1 MAATL
6 EPPTIALLRSK
17 SSFSSLSDSASL
29 HNEADQHAPPRF
41 PHTRAQLA
49 AIARLYKPDA
59 FLGDADGDH
68 SISSSLVARVVGLLD
83 AEREDELKSLLKD
96 MFGPISD
103 EEVRLASLLLFVSP
117 SRSFLVP

>member
-6 EPPTIALLRSK
+6 EPPSIALLRSK

-49 AIARLYKPDA
+49 AIARLYKTADA
-59 FLGDADGDH
+59 RFDG
-68 SISSSLVARVVGLLD
+68 STNGGQPVSL
-83 AEREDELKSLLKD
+83 
-96 MFGPISD
+96 
-103 EEVRLASLLLFVSP
+103 
-117 SRSFLVP
+117 SR